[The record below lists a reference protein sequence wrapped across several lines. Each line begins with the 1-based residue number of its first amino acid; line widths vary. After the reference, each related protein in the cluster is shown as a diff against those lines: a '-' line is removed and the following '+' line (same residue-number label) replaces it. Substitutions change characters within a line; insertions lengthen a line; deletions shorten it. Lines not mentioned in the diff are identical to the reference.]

1 MAIELPKETYATA
14 VASIERWFTAHMD
27 MRIGNMQAAELLDF
41 FLKEL
46 APSAYN
52 RGVADAQ
59 AQILNRANE
68 LDIDCHESEFAYWN
82 SGRRRGT

>member
-1 MAIELPKETYATA
+1 MSIELPKEARTTA
-14 VASIERWFTAHMD
+14 ISSIERWFTANME

-59 AQILNRANE
+59 TQMLAHVSE
-68 LDIDCHESEFAYWN
+68 LDIHCYESEFAYWDG
-82 SGRRRGT
+82 GRRRST

>member
-1 MAIELPKETYATA
+1 MGIELSKETRATA
-14 VASIERWFTAHMD
+14 VASIERWFTANMD
-27 MRIGNMQAAELLDF
+27 MRVGNIQAAELLDF

-52 RGVADAQ
+52 QGVTDAQ
-59 AQILNRANE
+59 AQMLARVNE

-82 SGRRRGT
+82 GGRRRGT

>member
-1 MAIELPKETYATA
+1 MTIELSKETRATA
-14 VASIERWFTAHMD
+14 VTSIERWFTTHMD
-27 MRIGNMQAAELLDF
+27 MRVGNMQAAELLDF

-52 RGVADAQ
+52 QGVTDAQ
-59 AQILNRANE
+59 AQMLARVNE

-82 SGRRRGT
+82 GGRRRGT

>member
-1 MAIELPKETYATA
+1 MTIELPKETRATA

-27 MRIGNMQAAELLDF
+27 MRVGNMQAAELLDF

-52 RGVADAQ
+52 QGVADAQ
-59 AQILNRANE
+59 AQMLVRVND
-68 LDIDCHESEFAYWN
+68 LDITCYESEFSYWDG
-82 SGRRRGT
+82 GRRRNT

>member
-1 MAIELPKETYATA
+1 MAIELPKETRATA
-14 VASIERWFTAHMD
+14 VASIERWFQSNMD
-27 MRIGNMQAAELLDF
+27 QNIGNMQAAELLEF

-52 RGVADAQ
+52 QGVADAQ
-59 AQILNRANE
+59 AQMLARANE

>member
-1 MAIELPKETYATA
+1 MAIELPKETRATA
-14 VASIERWFTAHMD
+14 VASIERWFQSNMD
-27 MRIGNMQAAELLDF
+27 QNIGNMQAAELLEF

-52 RGVADAQ
+52 QGVADAQ
-59 AQILNRANE
+59 AQMLARVNE

-82 SGRRRGT
+82 SGRRK

>member
-1 MAIELPKETYATA
+1 MAIELPKETQATA

-52 RGVADAQ
+52 KGVADAQ
-59 AQILNRANE
+59 AQILTRANE

-82 SGRRRGT
+82 SGRRRGS

>member
-1 MAIELPKETYATA
+1 MAIELSRETRSTA
-14 VASIERWFTAHMD
+14 VASIERWFTVNLD
-27 MRIGNMQAAELLDF
+27 MRVGNMQAAELLDF

-52 RGVADAQ
+52 QGVADAQ
-59 AQILNRANE
+59 AQMLARVNE

-82 SGRRRGT
+82 SGRRRGS

>member
-1 MAIELPKETYATA
+1 MAVELSKETRATA
-14 VASIERWFTAHMD
+14 VTSIERWFTTHMD
-27 MRIGNMQAAELLDF
+27 MRVGNMQAAELLDF

-52 RGVADAQ
+52 QGVMDAQ
-59 AQILNRANE
+59 AQMLTRVNE

-82 SGRRRGT
+82 GGRRRGT

>member
-1 MAIELPKETYATA
+1 MAIDLPKETRATA
-14 VASIERWFTAHMD
+14 ISSIERWFTANMD

-52 RGVADAQ
+52 QGVTDAQ
-59 AQILNRANE
+59 AQMLAHVNE
-68 LDIDCHESEFAYWN
+68 LDINCYESEFAYWDG
-82 SGRRRGT
+82 GRRRST

>member
-1 MAIELPKETYATA
+1 MTVELTKETRATA
-14 VASIERWFTAHMD
+14 VASIERWFTSNLD
-27 MRIGNMQAAELLDF
+27 QNIGNMQAAELLDF

-52 RGVADAQ
+52 KGVADAQ
-59 AQILNRANE
+59 AQMLTRANE